1 MRKFDLIAGLALQAL
16 FLTPCYAEG
25 TFSTS
30 SDRDRTDHP
39 SPFVEETSE
48 RTSKM
53 ASILPPVASASFPRL
68 ATETAEFIQS
78 PGTILGGDS
87 ELGAIT
93 LQSGNTLI
101 GCQKPTCVRVHR
113 HSLML
118 NTGAVALLTK
128 KDDLTIVRL
137 LCEDRSGSA
146 YLIVGK
152 KRIQLL
158 PGEEISLADSVA
170 TIAKQISSDSVARR
184 KIHLYALSSGGFMN
198 MCEFLPSSIMVK
210 DDVLRTVLRSYELSD
225 KALSG
230 KLQKMAACLT
240 VVTRSHGQF
249 TRFRGA
255 EQ

>member
-1 MRKFDLIAGLALQAL
+1 
-16 FLTPCYAEG
+16 
-25 TFSTS
+25 
-30 SDRDRTDHP
+30 
-39 SPFVEETSE
+39 
-48 RTSKM
+48 
-53 ASILPPVASASFPRL
+53 
-68 ATETAEFIQS
+68 
-78 PGTILGGDS
+78 
-87 ELGAIT
+87 
-93 LQSGNTLI
+93 
-101 GCQKPTCVRVHR
+101 
-113 HSLML
+113 ML

-249 TRFRGA
+249 TRFRGT